1 MAIVT
6 AILGTVESLRDRIER
21 EDPVLLNSE
30 ERASA
35 HLVGRSEGGRRVR
48 ISLPR
53 GAELNDGDVLALDGA
68 TAVVARAAPEA
79 LYVVRPDEA
88 YGWGVA
94 GYQLGNLH
102 RPVRFT
108 DDGMLTPAD
117 PMVADLLARLG
128 IAFEART
135 MPFVGRRY
143 GAHGVHHAHHAHH
156 AHHHD
161 H

>member
-1 MAIVT
+1 MAVVT
-6 AILGTVESLRDRIER
+6 AVLGTVDSLRDRIES

-35 HLVGRSEGGRRVR
+35 HLVGRSVGGRAVR

-53 GAELNDGDVLALDGA
+53 GTEINDGDVLALDGT

-79 LYVVRPDEA
+79 LYVVRPEDA
-88 YGWGVA
+88 YTWGVA

-108 DDGMLTPAD
+108 EDGMLTPAD
-117 PMVADLLARLG
+117 PMVADLLTRLD
-128 IAFEART
+128 IAFEERT
-135 MPFVGRRY
+135 IPFVGRRY
-143 GAHGVHHAHHAHH
+143 GAHGAHH
-156 AHHHD
+156 HHHD
-161 H
+161 HHHDH